1 MKKFR
6 RILSIILILSC
17 LFTLG
22 SVAAFAENEE
32 TTDSTSKDIIEN
44 IIVGE
49 PISINSDIENAY
61 IKYSRFCELHN
72 EDNVLSFEDFL
83 LAFNESEFSDVG
95 LFLQSL
101 MEDISPNSFEFS
113 SEPNASTYSI
123 GDDWYFNTGT
133 SLPQKAKYSSYN
145 LLTTARKGD
154 IIHEVKGDAAF
165 VLHHASIV
173 EGIFWSSTYNQFY
186 IRVIEAG
193 LPKVSRGVFDEE
205 RLANKEGTILRVSA
219 SEEQRNNAV
228 VFCISQ
234 LGKAY
239 ALHTSKRSSASSDS
253 WYCSELVWAAYKNQG
268 IELLNSPAKET
279 VLPDDLYSSN
289 KTSIVGYSSIKPA
302 SRFTDT
308 SGNWAKASID
318 YLVNN
323 AMMKGLNS
331 TTFAPNTIVDRVT
344 LVTTLHNLAG
354 RPSVSTNPSFPDIGS
369 LPGAERLAVKW
380 AAAIGI
386 TGGYEDG
393 TFKPY
398 QQLTRQQFM
407 VFLYRFASYLGAS
420 TSYNSNAFSGF
431 TDASSVSAYAVIP
444 MKWALTKGIING
456 TTSTTLSPLDPCT
469 RAQCA
474 TIVNRFIN
482 ICM

>member
-6 RILSIILILSC
+6 RILSIVLVISC

-22 SVAAFAENEE
+22 SVAAFAENEVA
-32 TTDSTSKDIIEN
+32 TDSTSADVIEGII
-44 IIVGE
+44 GE
-49 PISINSDIENAY
+49 PISITSDIENAY
-61 IKYSRFCELHN
+61 IKYSRFCELN
-72 EDNVLSFEDFL
+72 SEDNVLSFEDFL
-83 LAFNESEFSDVG
+83 LAFNESEFSDAG

-101 MEDISPNSFEFS
+101 MEDISQNSS
-113 SEPNASTYSI
+113 TVLPEPDISPHSAN
-123 GDDWYFNTGT
+123 GKWYFDTGT
-133 SLPQKAKYSSYN
+133 SLPQKANYSSYN

-154 IIHEVKGDAAF
+154 IIYETTGDLAPIAG
-165 VLHHASIV
+165 HASIV
-173 EGIFWSSTYNQFY
+173 EGVFWSSTYNQFY
-186 IRVIEAG
+186 IRVIEAISKG
-193 LPKVSRGVFDEE
+193 VRRGVFDEQ
-205 RLANKEGTILRVSA
+205 RLADKSGTILRVLSA
-219 SEEQRNNAV
+219 SEDQRNSAV

-234 LGKAY
+234 LGKKY
-239 ALHTSKRSSASSDS
+239 SLHTPKHSSASSER

-268 IELLNSPAKET
+268 IELHNIPTAGEVFPA
-279 VLPDDLYSSN
+279 DLYASN

-344 LVTTLHNLAG
+344 LVTALHNLAG
-354 RPSVSTNPSFPDIGS
+354 RPSPSSNISFPDIGS

-380 AAAIGI
+380 AASVGI

-407 VFLYRFASYLGAS
+407 VFLYRFASYVGTS

-431 TDASSVSAYAVIP
+431 TDAGSVSAYAVVP

-474 TIVNRFIN
+474 TIFNRFIN